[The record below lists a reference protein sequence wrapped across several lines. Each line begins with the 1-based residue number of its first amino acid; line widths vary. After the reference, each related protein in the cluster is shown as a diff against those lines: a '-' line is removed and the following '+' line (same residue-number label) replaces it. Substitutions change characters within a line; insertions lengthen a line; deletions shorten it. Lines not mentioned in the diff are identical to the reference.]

1 MTSDIQNGLY
11 FKVISQKST
20 IFYSN
25 CKKRLENTNA
35 LYVLFALPW
44 ITRPL
49 YPFDIGGT
57 WQIKILSYLVGA
69 YNLKKEKTRLVICYV
84 YNVYMY

>member
-1 MTSDIQNGLY
+1 MDYILRLY
-11 FKVISQKST
+11 HKNRLFFILIV
-20 IFYSN
+20 
-25 CKKRLENTNA
+25 KKRLENTNA